1 LQVTTGPGPST
12 PSPAAMGPQG
22 ASPFA
27 VAPSLPSMVPA
38 PANVPPAMAQGAP
51 AGPPPG
57 APPPAAPGGAGG
69 IRPQPAPIQPHQLQR
84 LQQLR
89 AQAAQHPQVFGP
101 VLMDYAAELKRQSS
115 TPEQLVL
122 SRPNAAGHAMITG
135 KTSGRLYGLRTPSG
149 AIVPAPQAPPPVPT
163 PPRPPS

>member
-1 LQVTTGPGPST
+1 MGST
-12 PSPAAMGPQG
+12 G

-27 VAPSLPSMVPA
+27 VAPSLPSMAPA
-38 PANVPPAMAQGAP
+38 PADVPPAMAQGAP

-69 IRPQPAPIQPHQLQR
+69 GPPAITPQPAPIQPHQLDR

-101 VLMDYAAELKRQSS
+101 VLMDYAAELKRQQS

-149 AIVPAPQAPPPVPT
+149 AVIPAPQAPPPIPM
-163 PPRPPS
+163 PPRPPAP